1 VAHDPIGDIGVCM
14 CMTFRKIGFGLVAAG
29 LAVAATSAQQAPRP
43 RTPAPTTP
51 GAMSIEERTLV
62 AQGWALL
69 AQGLF
74 DEAATRA
81 AKALAASPRNPSA
94 LVLAVE
100 VAVTRG
106 GAQAGLSEYERW
118 LGQRTMEEPALVRRI
133 ALALLREAASQSEH
147 MTARLEALR
156 VLAVDGDAAA
166 AAELAAAANTGGTAE
181 RRVLASIGNERA
193 LNALIADLNN
203 GTGNATSIIDALA
216 RSGSKSAIAPLSD
229 RLQNPSPEIRG
240 AAVEGL
246 GKLGSSLGSFDL
258 ITRIKPLLADKTSYV
273 RVRAAGA
280 LYGLNDMSGLQ
291 ILQDLLQ
298 AEPSAG
304 RLIALQ
310 AMASRPDAVWLEQ
323 ARRLAS
329 AAEPEVRVGA
339 ARLLGPHDPELARKV
354 LQGVMSDPNP
364 AIREM
369 ASDAFGDVYTTDFPA
384 LRQLMKSNDRLT
396 GVRAAGRLL
405 TLALR

>member
-1 VAHDPIGDIGVCM
+1 M
-14 CMTFRKIGFGLVAAG
+14 
-29 LAVAATSAQQAPRP
+29 
-43 RTPAPTTP
+43 
-51 GAMSIEERTLV
+51 
-62 AQGWALL
+62 
-69 AQGLF
+69 
-74 DEAATRA
+74 
-81 AKALAASPRNPSA
+81 
-94 LVLAVE
+94 
-100 VAVTRG
+100 
-106 GAQAGLSEYERW
+106 
-118 LGQRTMEEPALVRRI
+118 RRI

-166 AAELAAAANTGGTAE
+166 AAALAAAANTGGTAE
-181 RRVLASIGNERA
+181 RRMLASIGNQQA
-193 LNALIADLNN
+193 LDALIADLNN
-203 GTGNATSIIDALA
+203 GTGNATSIIEALA

-229 RLQNPSPEIRG
+229 RLRNPSPEIRG

-258 ITRIKPLLADKTSYV
+258 STRIKPLLADPTSYV

-323 ARRLAS
+323 VRRLAS
-329 AAEPEVRVGA
+329 APEPEIRVGA

-354 LQGVMSDPNP
+354 LQGVMTDPNP

-369 ASDAFGDVYTTDFPA
+369 ASDASADVETTDFPA
-384 LRQLMKSNDRLT
+384 LRQLMKSNNRLT
-396 GVRAAGRLL
+396 GVRAAGRVL
-405 TLALR
+405 TLTLR